1 MHECM
6 ELYIIQTIVQGI
18 QDHTEYLECVY
29 TEYLECVY
37 TNGKK
42 YIVLLVL
49 WLSVL
54 GSCQSVSVALR
65 SSTALLG
72 MLLAWSIQL

>member
-6 ELYIIQTIVQGI
+6 GMYRIQAVVQGI
-18 QDHTEYLECVY
+18 QEH

-42 YIVLLVL
+42 NAVLPVL

-54 GSCQSVSVALR
+54 GSCPSVLVALR

-72 MLLAWSIQL
+72 TLLGTLQA

>member
-6 ELYIIQTIVQGI
+6 GMYIIQAVVQGI
-18 QDHTEYLECVY
+18 QEH

>member
-1 MHECM
+1 MRECM
-6 ELYIIQTIVQGI
+6 GLYIIQTVVQGI
-18 QDHTEYLECVY
+18 QEH

-42 YIVLLVL
+42 NAVLPVL

-54 GSCQSVSVALR
+54 GSCQSVSVTLR
-65 SSTALLG
+65 SGTALLG
-72 MLLAWSIQL
+72 TLLA

>member
-6 ELYIIQTIVQGI
+6 GMYIIQAVVQGI
-18 QDHTEYLECVY
+18 QEH

-42 YIVLLVL
+42 NAVLPVL
-49 WLSVL
+49 WLSDV
-54 GSCQSVSVALR
+54 QI
-65 SSTALLG
+65 
-72 MLLAWSIQL
+72 LAQEWPF